1 MKIDI
6 EQLDRGAK
14 IVGATLTADPILGW
28 FVISWGRSSVT
39 VDGDD
44 LRATGQINQV
54 CDLIALVASCE
65 ER

>member
-1 MKIDI
+1 MTINLD
-6 EQLDRGAK
+6 QLDRGAK

-28 FVISWGRSSVT
+28 FVLSMGRSAVT

-44 LRATGQINQV
+44 LRATGQIGQV
-54 CDLIALVASCE
+54 CYLIALVASCE

>member
-1 MKIDI
+1 MTINLD
-6 EQLDRGAK
+6 QLDRGAK

-28 FVISWGRSSVT
+28 FVLSMGRSAVT

-44 LRATGQINQV
+44 LRATGQIGQV
-54 CDLIALVASCE
+54 CDLIALVVASQ

>member
-1 MKIDI
+1 MKIDL

-14 IVGATLTADPILGW
+14 IVGAVLTADPVCGW
-28 FVISWGRSSVT
+28 FVLSMGRSAVT

-44 LRATGQINQV
+44 IKANGRMDEV
-54 CDLIALVASCE
+54 CDLIALVVASQ